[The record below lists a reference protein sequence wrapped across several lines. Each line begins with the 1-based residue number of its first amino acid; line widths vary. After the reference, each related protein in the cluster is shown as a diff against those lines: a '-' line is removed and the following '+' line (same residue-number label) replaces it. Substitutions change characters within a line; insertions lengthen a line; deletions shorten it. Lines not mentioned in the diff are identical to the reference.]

1 MFITT
6 IEVQKTHYIN
16 STTEWLESWSAD
28 TESESINLAIKS
40 AETEFDVRA
49 EDIVSIVTREV
60 EEDLLTR
67 YPNALEQI
75 EILKKDYLD
84 YCG

>member
-1 MFITT
+1 M
-6 IEVQKTHYIN
+6 
-16 STTEWLESWSAD
+16 
-28 TESESINLAIKS
+28 
-40 AETEFDVRA
+40 TEFDVKV
-49 EDIVSIVTREV
+49 DDIVTREV

-84 YCG
+84 YCE